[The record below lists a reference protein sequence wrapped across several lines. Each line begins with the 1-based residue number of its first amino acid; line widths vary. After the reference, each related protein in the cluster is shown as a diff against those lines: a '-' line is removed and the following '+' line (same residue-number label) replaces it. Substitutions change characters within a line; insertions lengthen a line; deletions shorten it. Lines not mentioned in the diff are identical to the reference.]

1 MVFSRCIGE
10 GRNSLKLSNSVSG
23 TSIFLGGEGGGG
35 LKTKGYTSEDLW

>member
-35 LKTKGYTSEDLW
+35 AENQGVHK